1 MFRVYF
7 LGFLLLSLLIGCAS
21 GPSFKNDSVPAPSK
35 KGGGY
40 YLDDGPGDHPPENI
54 DEIPNATPKVEPFH
68 GRANQPYI
76 ALDNKYVPMTSFYP
90 YKERGVASWY
100 GKRYHGK
107 KTSIGEVYDMYSM
120 TGAHTTLPI
129 PCYVRVTNTENNKS
143 VIVRINDRG
152 PFKKDRVIDLSFAAA
167 YKLRLS
173 DKGSGS
179 VEVELIDPRQF
190 SALKKTP
197 DVLNEKI
204 QEKDVATAQV
214 KLAEETISTEPLYI
228 QAGAFKNE
236 KNADLLLKQLLDMK
250 IENTPP
256 FKKQFSEDLF
266 HVVIGPFN
274 SKDEANN
281 IADLIKSKIKIS
293 IFVVTKEKN

>member
-1 MFRVYF
+1 MFRIY
-7 LGFLLLSLLIGCAS
+7 LSILILLSMLTGCAS
-21 GPSFKNDSVPAPSK
+21 GPSFKNEGVSTPAK

-54 DEIPNATPKVEPFH
+54 DAIPDATPKVEPFNV
-68 GRANQPYI
+68 RANQPYI
-76 ALDNKYVPMTSFYP
+76 ALDNKYIPMTSFYP
-90 YKERGVASWY
+90 YKERGIASWY

-107 KTSIGEVYDMYSM
+107 KTSIGEYYDMYSM

-129 PCYVRVTNTENNKS
+129 PCYVRVTNTENGKS

-152 PFKKDRVIDLSFAAA
+152 PFKKDRLIDLSFAAA

-173 DKGSGS
+173 DKGSGP

-197 DVLNEKI
+197 DVITEKI
-204 QEKDVATAQV
+204 KEKEVAPSQV
-214 KLAEETISTEPLYI
+214 KTEEVIANEPLYI

-236 KNADLLLKQLLDMK
+236 KNADLLLKQLTDMK
-250 IENTPP
+250 LENLPP

-274 SKDEANN
+274 SKDEASN

-293 IFVVTKEKN
+293 IFVIAKEKN

>member
-1 MFRVYF
+1 M
-7 LGFLLLSLLIGCAS
+7 LTGCAS
-21 GPSFKNDSVPAPSK
+21 VPSFKNESISTPSK

-54 DEIPNATPKVEPFH
+54 DAIPDATPRVEPFNA
-68 GRANQPYI
+68 RANQPYI
-76 ALDNKYVPMTSFYP
+76 ALDNKYTPMTSFYP
-90 YKERGVASWY
+90 YKERGIASWY

-107 KTSIGEVYDMYSM
+107 KTSIGEYYDMYSM
-120 TGAHTTLPI
+120 TGAHTILPI
-129 PCYVRVTNTENNKS
+129 PCYVRVTNTENGKS

-152 PFKKDRVIDLSFAAA
+152 PFKKDRLIDLSFAAA

-173 DKGSGS
+173 DKGSGP

-190 SALKKTP
+190 NALKKTP
-197 DVLNEKI
+197 DVITEKI
-204 QEKDVATAQV
+204 KEKEVIPTQV
-214 KLAEETISTEPLYI
+214 KSEENNTNEPLYI

-236 KNADLLLKQLLDMK
+236 KNADLLLKQLTDMRL
-250 IENTPP
+250 ENTPP

-293 IFVVTKEKN
+293 IFIVSKEKN

>member
-1 MFRVYF
+1 MFRIYF
-7 LGFLLLSLLIGCAS
+7 LALILFSILTGCAS
-21 GPSFKNDSVPAPSK
+21 GPSFKNESITTPSK

-54 DEIPNATPKVEPFH
+54 DAIPDATPKVEPFNT
-68 GRANQPYI
+68 RANQPYI
-76 ALDNKYVPMTSFYP
+76 ALDNKYIPMTSFYP

-107 KTSIGEVYDMYSM
+107 KTSIGEYYDMYSM

-129 PCYVRVTNTENNKS
+129 PCYVRVTNTENGKS

-173 DKGSGS
+173 DKGSGP

-197 DVLNEKI
+197 DVITEKI
-204 QEKDVATAQV
+204 KEKEVTPSQV
-214 KLAEETISTEPLYI
+214 KTEEALANEPLYI

-236 KNADLLLKQLLDMK
+236 KNADLLLKQLSEMK
-250 IENTPP
+250 LENTPP
-256 FKKQFSEDLF
+256 FKKEFTEDLF

-274 SKDEANN
+274 SKNEATNV
-281 IADLIKSKIKIS
+281 ADLIKSKIKIS
-293 IFVVTKEKN
+293 IFVIAKEKN

>member
-1 MFRVYF
+1 MSRFHF
-7 LGFLLLSLLIGCAS
+7 LILLTLSILSGCAS
-21 GPSFKNDSVPAPSK
+21 GPSFKNEGVSVPAK

-54 DEIPNATPKVEPFH
+54 DAIPDAIPKVEPFNA
-68 GRANQPYI
+68 RANQPYI
-76 ALDNKYVPMTSFYP
+76 ALDNKYTPMTSFFP
-90 YKERGVASWY
+90 YKEKGIASWY

-107 KTSIGEVYDMYSM
+107 KTSVGENYDMYGM

-129 PCYVRVTNTENNKS
+129 PCYVRVTNTENGKS

-152 PFKKDRVIDLSFAAA
+152 PFKKDRIIDLSFAAA

-173 DKGSGS
+173 DKGSGP

-197 DVLNEKI
+197 DAMTEKI
-204 QEKDVATAQV
+204 QEKDVNASQM
-214 KLAEETISTEPLYI
+214 KSSEGLISGEPLYI

-236 KNADLLLKQLLDMK
+236 KNADLLLKQLTEMGL
-250 IENTPP
+250 ENTPP

-266 HVVIGPFN
+266 HVVIGPLN

-293 IFVVTKEKN
+293 IFILAKENN

>member
-1 MFRVYF
+1 MFRIYF
-7 LGFLLLSLLIGCAS
+7 LTLILLSMLTGCAS
-21 GPSFKNDSVPAPSK
+21 VPSFKNEGVTTPSK

-40 YLDDGPGDHPPENI
+40 YLDDGPGDNPPENI
-54 DEIPNATPKVEPFH
+54 DAIPDATPKVEPFNA
-68 GRANQPYI
+68 RANQPYI
-76 ALDNKYVPMTSFYP
+76 ALDNKYIPMTSFYP

-107 KTSIGEVYDMYSM
+107 KTSIGEYYDMYSM

-129 PCYVRVTNTENNKS
+129 PCYVRVTNTENGKS

-173 DKGSGS
+173 DKGSGP

-197 DVLNEKI
+197 DVITEKI
-204 QEKDVATAQV
+204 KEKEVTPSQP
-214 KLAEETISTEPLYI
+214 KTEEAITIEPLYI

-236 KNADLLLKQLLDMK
+236 KNADLLLKQLSEMK
-250 IENTPP
+250 LENTPP
-256 FKKQFSEDLF
+256 FKKEFTEDLF

-274 SKDEANN
+274 SKNEANN
-281 IADLIKSKIKIS
+281 VADLIKSKIKIS
-293 IFVVTKEKN
+293 IFVIAKEKN

>member
-1 MFRVYF
+1 MSRVYF
-7 LGFLLLSLLIGCAS
+7 LILLLLSMLTGCAS
-21 GPSFKNDSVPAPSK
+21 GPSLKNESVSVPPK

-40 YLDDGPGDHPPENI
+40 YLDDGPGDRPPENM
-54 DEIPNATPKVEPFH
+54 DAIPDAIPKVEPFNV
-68 GRANQPYI
+68 RANQPYI
-76 ALDNKYVPMTSFYP
+76 ALDNKYTPMTSFYP
-90 YKERGVASWY
+90 YKEKGIASWY

-107 KTSIGEVYDMYSM
+107 KTSVGEIYDMYTM

-129 PCYVRVTNTENNKS
+129 PCYVRVTNTENGKS

-173 DKGSGS
+173 DKGSGP

-190 SALKKTP
+190 SALKKMP
-197 DVLNEKI
+197 DAITEKFK
-204 QEKDVATAQV
+204 EKEVVSVQTKSVDI
-214 KLAEETISTEPLYI
+214 LEPSDAIFI

-236 KNADLLLKQLLDMK
+236 KNADLLLKQLTDMK
-250 IENTPP
+250 LENSPP
-256 FKKQFSEDLF
+256 SKKQFSEDLF

-274 SKDEANN
+274 SKDEATR
-281 IADLIKSKIKIS
+281 ISDLIKSKIKIS
-293 IFVVTKEKN
+293 IFILSKE

>member
-54 DEIPNATPKVEPFH
+54 DEIPNATPQVEPFH

-129 PCYVRVTNTENNKS
+129 PCYVRVTNTENNKN

-173 DKGSGS
+173 DKGSGP

>member
-1 MFRVYF
+1 MFKICF
-7 LGFLLLSLLIGCAS
+7 FIFILISMLTGCAS
-21 GPSFKNDSVPAPSK
+21 APSFKNESVTTPSK

-54 DEIPNATPKVEPFH
+54 DAIPDATPRVEPFNA
-68 GRANQPYI
+68 RANQPYI
-76 ALDNKYVPMTSFYP
+76 ALDNKYTPMTSFYP
-90 YKERGVASWY
+90 YKERGIASWY

-107 KTSIGEVYDMYSM
+107 KTSIGEYYDMYSM
-120 TGAHTTLPI
+120 TGAHTILPI
-129 PCYVRVTNTENNKS
+129 PCYVRVTNTENGKS

-152 PFKKDRVIDLSFAAA
+152 PFKKDRLIDLSFAAA

-173 DKGSGS
+173 DKGSGP

-190 SALKKTP
+190 NALKKTP
-197 DVLNEKI
+197 DVITEKI
-204 QEKDVATAQV
+204 KEKEVIPTQV
-214 KLAEETISTEPLYI
+214 KSEENSTNEPLYI

-236 KNADLLLKQLLDMK
+236 KNADLLLKQLIDMRL
-250 IENTPP
+250 ENTPP

-293 IFVVTKEKN
+293 IFIVSKEKN

>member
-1 MFRVYF
+1 M
-7 LGFLLLSLLIGCAS
+7 LTGCAS
-21 GPSFKNDSVPAPSK
+21 GPTLKNESVSVPPK

-40 YLDDGPGDHPPENI
+40 YLDDGPGDRPPENM
-54 DEIPNATPKVEPFH
+54 DAIPDAIPKVEPFNV
-68 GRANQPYI
+68 RANQPYI
-76 ALDNKYVPMTSFYP
+76 ALDNKYTPMTSFYP
-90 YKERGVASWY
+90 YKEKGIASWY

-107 KTSIGEVYDMYSM
+107 KTSVGEFYDMYSM

-129 PCYVRVTNTENNKS
+129 PCYVRVTNTENGKS

-173 DKGSGS
+173 DKGSGP

-190 SALKKTP
+190 SALKKTS
-197 DVLNEKI
+197 DAITEKI
-204 QEKDVATAQV
+204 KEKEVVSVQTKSVDILELSDA
-214 KLAEETISTEPLYI
+214 IFI

-236 KNADLLLKQLLDMK
+236 KNADLLLKQLTDMK
-250 IENTPP
+250 LENSPP
-256 FKKQFSEDLF
+256 SKKQFSEDLF

-274 SKDEANN
+274 SKDEATR
-281 IADLIKSKIKIS
+281 ISDLIKSKIKIS
-293 IFVVTKEKN
+293 IFILSKE

>member
-1 MFRVYF
+1 MLRIYF
-7 LGFLLLSLLIGCAS
+7 LAFMMLSILTGCAS
-21 GPSFKNDSVPAPSK
+21 VPSFKNEGVTSPSK

-54 DEIPNATPKVEPFH
+54 DAIPDAVPKVEPFNA
-68 GRANQPYI
+68 RANQPYI
-76 ALDNKYVPMTSFYP
+76 ALDNKYIPMTSFYP
-90 YKERGVASWY
+90 YKEKGVASWY

-107 KTSIGEVYDMYSM
+107 KTSIGEYYDMYSM

-129 PCYVRVTNTENNKS
+129 PCYVRVTNTENGKS

-152 PFKKDRVIDLSFAAA
+152 PFKKDRIIDLSFAAA

-173 DKGSGS
+173 DKGSGP

-190 SALKKTP
+190 NALKKTP
-197 DVLNEKI
+197 DVVTEKI
-204 QEKDVATAQV
+204 KEKDVVPA
-214 KLAEETISTEPLYI
+214 KEKIDEILANEPLYI

-236 KNADLLLKQLLDMK
+236 KNADFLLKQLSDMK
-250 IENTPP
+250 LENTPP

-274 SKDEANN
+274 NKDEANK

-293 IFVVTKEKN
+293 IFIMTKEKN

>member
-7 LGFLLLSLLIGCAS
+7 LGFFLLSLLTGCAS
-21 GPSFKNDSVPAPSK
+21 GPSFKNDSVPASSK

-173 DKGSGS
+173 DKGSGP

-214 KLAEETISTEPLYI
+214 KLAEEIISTEPLYI

>member
-1 MFRVYF
+1 MFRIY
-7 LGFLLLSLLIGCAS
+7 LSILMLLSMLTGCAS
-21 GPSFKNDSVPAPSK
+21 VPSFKNEGVTTPSK

-54 DEIPNATPKVEPFH
+54 DAIPDATPKLEPFNA
-68 GRANQPYI
+68 RANQPYM
-76 ALDNKYVPMTSFYP
+76 ALDNKYTPMTSFYP
-90 YKERGVASWY
+90 YKERGIASWY

-107 KTSIGEVYDMYSM
+107 KTSIGEYYDMYSM

-129 PCYVRVTNTENNKS
+129 PCYVRVTNTENGKS

-173 DKGSGS
+173 DKGSGP

-197 DVLNEKI
+197 DVITEKI
-204 QEKDVATAQV
+204 KEKEVMPKEIKT
-214 KLAEETISTEPLYI
+214 EEAIANEPLYI

-236 KNADLLLKQLLDMK
+236 KNADLLLKQLTDMK
-250 IENTPP
+250 LENAPS

-293 IFVVTKEKN
+293 IFIVSKEKN

>member
-1 MFRVYF
+1 MFKIYF
-7 LGFLLLSLLIGCAS
+7 SIFILISMLTGCAS
-21 GPSFKNDSVPAPSK
+21 VPSFKNESVSTPSK

-54 DEIPNATPKVEPFH
+54 DAIPDATPRVEPFNA
-68 GRANQPYI
+68 RANQPYI
-76 ALDNKYVPMTSFYP
+76 ALDNKYTPMTSFYP
-90 YKERGVASWY
+90 YKERGIASWY

-107 KTSIGEVYDMYSM
+107 KTSIGEYYDMYSM
-120 TGAHTTLPI
+120 TGAHTILPI
-129 PCYVRVTNTENNKS
+129 PCYVRVTNTENGKS

-152 PFKKDRVIDLSFAAA
+152 PFKKDRLIDLSFAAA

-173 DKGSGS
+173 DKGSGP

-190 SALKKTP
+190 NALKKTP
-197 DVLNEKI
+197 DVITEKI
-204 QEKDVATAQV
+204 KEKEVIPTQL
-214 KLAEETISTEPLYI
+214 KSEENSTNEPLYI

-236 KNADLLLKQLLDMK
+236 KNADLLLKQLIDMRL
-250 IENTPP
+250 ENTPP

-293 IFVVTKEKN
+293 IFIVSKEKN

>member
-1 MFRVYF
+1 MSRVYF
-7 LGFLLLSLLIGCAS
+7 LILLLLSMLTGCAS
-21 GPSFKNDSVPAPSK
+21 GPSLKNESVSVPPK

-40 YLDDGPGDHPPENI
+40 YLDDGPGDRPPENM
-54 DEIPNATPKVEPFH
+54 DAIPDAIPKVEPFNV
-68 GRANQPYI
+68 RANQPYI
-76 ALDNKYVPMTSFYP
+76 ALDNKYTPMTSFYP
-90 YKERGVASWY
+90 YKEKGIASWY

-107 KTSIGEVYDMYSM
+107 KTSVGEIYDMYTM

-129 PCYVRVTNTENNKS
+129 PCYVRVTNTENGKS

-173 DKGSGS
+173 DKGSGP

-190 SALKKTP
+190 SALKKMP
-197 DVLNEKI
+197 DAITEKI
-204 QEKDVATAQV
+204 KEKEVVSVQTKSVDI
-214 KLAEETISTEPLYI
+214 LEPSDAIFI

-236 KNADLLLKQLLDMK
+236 KNADLLLKQLTDMK
-250 IENTPP
+250 LENSPP
-256 FKKQFSEDLF
+256 SKKQFSEDLF

-274 SKDEANN
+274 SKDEATR
-281 IADLIKSKIKIS
+281 ISDLIKSKIKIS
-293 IFVVTKEKN
+293 IFILSKE

>member
-1 MFRVYF
+1 MFKIYF
-7 LGFLLLSLLIGCAS
+7 SIFMLISMLTGCAS
-21 GPSFKNDSVPAPSK
+21 VPSFKNESVSTPSK

-54 DEIPNATPKVEPFH
+54 DAIPDATPRVEPFNA
-68 GRANQPYI
+68 RANQPYI
-76 ALDNKYVPMTSFYP
+76 ALDNKYTPMTSFYP
-90 YKERGVASWY
+90 YKERGIASWY

-107 KTSIGEVYDMYSM
+107 KTSIGEYYDMYSM
-120 TGAHTTLPI
+120 TGAHTILPI
-129 PCYVRVTNTENNKS
+129 PCYVRVTNTENGKS

-152 PFKKDRVIDLSFAAA
+152 PFKKDRLIDLSFAAA

-173 DKGSGS
+173 DKGSGP

-190 SALKKTP
+190 NALKKTP
-197 DVLNEKI
+197 DVITEKI
-204 QEKDVATAQV
+204 KEKEVIPTQV
-214 KLAEETISTEPLYI
+214 KSEENNTNEPLYI

-236 KNADLLLKQLLDMK
+236 KNADLLLKQLTDMRL
-250 IENTPP
+250 ENTPP

-293 IFVVTKEKN
+293 IFIVSKEKN

>member
-1 MFRVYF
+1 MFKIYF
-7 LGFLLLSLLIGCAS
+7 SILILISMLTGCAS
-21 GPSFKNDSVPAPSK
+21 VPSFKNESVSTPSK

-54 DEIPNATPKVEPFH
+54 DAIPDATPKVEPFNA
-68 GRANQPYI
+68 RANQPYI
-76 ALDNKYVPMTSFYP
+76 ALDNKYTPMTSFYP
-90 YKERGVASWY
+90 YKERGIASWY

-107 KTSIGEVYDMYSM
+107 KTSIGEYYDMYSM
-120 TGAHTTLPI
+120 TGAHTILPI
-129 PCYVRVTNTENNKS
+129 PCYVRVTNTENGKS

-152 PFKKDRVIDLSFAAA
+152 PFKKDRLIDLSFAAA

-173 DKGSGS
+173 DKGSGP

-190 SALKKTP
+190 NALKKTS
-197 DVLNEKI
+197 DVIIEKI
-204 QEKDVATAQV
+204 KEKEVIPTQV
-214 KLAEETISTEPLYI
+214 KSEENNTNEPLYI

-236 KNADLLLKQLLDMK
+236 KNADLLLKQLTDMRL
-250 IENTPP
+250 ENTPP

-293 IFVVTKEKN
+293 IFILSKEKN

>member
-1 MFRVYF
+1 MLRVSF
-7 LGFLLLSLLIGCAS
+7 LGFLLLSVLTGCAS
-21 GPSFKNDSVPAPSK
+21 GPSFKNDSVPAPAK

-40 YLDDGPGDHPPENI
+40 YLDDGPGDRPPG
-54 DEIPNATPKVEPFH
+54 DMDAIPNA
-68 GRANQPYI
+68 
-76 ALDNKYVPMTSFYP
+76 
-90 YKERGVASWY
+90 

-152 PFKKDRVIDLSFAAA
+152 PFKKNRIIDLSYAAA

-173 DKGSGS
+173 DKGSGP

-190 SALKKTP
+190 SALKKTA
-197 DVLNEKI
+197 DVISEKI
-204 QEKDVATAQV
+204 KEKDELPTQA
-214 KLAEETISTEPLYI
+214 KLAEVVISNEPLYI

-236 KNADLLLKQLLDMK
+236 KNADLLLKQLSDMGL
-250 IENTPP
+250 ENSPP

-281 IADLIKSKIKIS
+281 IANLIKSKIKIS

>member
-7 LGFLLLSLLIGCAS
+7 LILLLLSMLTGCAS
-21 GPSFKNDSVPAPSK
+21 GPSLKNESVSVPPK

-40 YLDDGPGDHPPENI
+40 YLDDGPGDRPPENM
-54 DEIPNATPKVEPFH
+54 EAIPDAIPKVEPFNV
-68 GRANQPYI
+68 RANQPYI
-76 ALDNKYVPMTSFYP
+76 ALDNKYTPMTSFYP
-90 YKERGVASWY
+90 YKEKGIASWY

-107 KTSIGEVYDMYSM
+107 KTSVGEFYDMYSM

-129 PCYVRVTNTENNKS
+129 PCYVRVTNTENGKS

-152 PFKKDRVIDLSFAAA
+152 PFKKDRIIDLSFAAA

-173 DKGSGS
+173 DKGSGP

-197 DVLNEKI
+197 DTITEKI
-204 QEKDVATAQV
+204 KEKEVVSVQTKSVDI
-214 KLAEETISTEPLYI
+214 LEPSDAIFI

-236 KNADLLLKQLLDMK
+236 KNADLLLKQLTDMK
-250 IENTPP
+250 LENLPP
-256 FKKQFSEDLF
+256 SKKQFSEDLF
-266 HVVIGPFN
+266 HVMIGPFN
-274 SKDEANN
+274 SKDEATH
-281 IADLIKSKIKIS
+281 ISDLIKSKIKIS
-293 IFVVTKEKN
+293 IFILSKE

>member
-1 MFRVYF
+1 MLRIYF
-7 LGFLLLSLLIGCAS
+7 LAFMMLSILTGCAS
-21 GPSFKNDSVPAPSK
+21 VPSFKNEGVTSPSK

-54 DEIPNATPKVEPFH
+54 DAIPDAIPKVEPFNA
-68 GRANQPYI
+68 RANQPYI
-76 ALDNKYVPMTSFYP
+76 ALDNKYIPMTSFYP
-90 YKERGVASWY
+90 YKEKGVASWY

-107 KTSIGEVYDMYSM
+107 KTSIGEYYDMYSM

-129 PCYVRVTNTENNKS
+129 PCYVRVTNTENGKS

-152 PFKKDRVIDLSFAAA
+152 PFKKDRIIDLSFAAA

-173 DKGSGS
+173 DKGSGP

-190 SALKKTP
+190 NALKKTP
-197 DVLNEKI
+197 DVVTEKI
-204 QEKDVATAQV
+204 KEKDVVPA
-214 KLAEETISTEPLYI
+214 KEKIDEILANEPLYI

-236 KNADLLLKQLLDMK
+236 KNADFLLKQLSDMK
-250 IENTPP
+250 LENTPL

-274 SKDEANN
+274 NKDEANK

-293 IFVVTKEKN
+293 IFITTKEKN

>member
-1 MFRVYF
+1 MSRVYF
-7 LGFLLLSLLIGCAS
+7 LILLLLSMLTGCAS
-21 GPSFKNDSVPAPSK
+21 GPSLKNESVSVPPK

-40 YLDDGPGDHPPENI
+40 YLDDGPGDRPPENM
-54 DEIPNATPKVEPFH
+54 DAIPDAIPKVEPFNV
-68 GRANQPYI
+68 RANQPYI
-76 ALDNKYVPMTSFYP
+76 ALDNKYTPMTSFYP
-90 YKERGVASWY
+90 YKEKGIASWY

-107 KTSIGEVYDMYSM
+107 KTSVGEFYDMYAM

-129 PCYVRVTNTENNKS
+129 PCYVRVTNTENGKS

-173 DKGSGS
+173 DKGSGP

-190 SALKKTP
+190 SALKKTS
-197 DVLNEKI
+197 DAVTEKI
-204 QEKDVATAQV
+204 KEKEVVSLQTKSVDI
-214 KLAEETISTEPLYI
+214 LEPSDAIFI

-236 KNADLLLKQLLDMK
+236 KNADLLLKQLTDMK
-250 IENTPP
+250 LENSPP
-256 FKKQFSEDLF
+256 SKKQFSEDLF

-274 SKDEANN
+274 SKDEATR
-281 IADLIKSKIKIS
+281 ISDLIKSKIKIS
-293 IFVVTKEKN
+293 IFILSKE

>member
-1 MFRVYF
+1 M
-7 LGFLLLSLLIGCAS
+7 LTGCAS
-21 GPSFKNDSVPAPSK
+21 GPSLKNESVSVPPK

-40 YLDDGPGDHPPENI
+40 YLDDGPGDRPPENM
-54 DEIPNATPKVEPFH
+54 DAIPDAIPKVEPFNV
-68 GRANQPYI
+68 RANQPYI
-76 ALDNKYVPMTSFYP
+76 ALDNKYTPMTSFYP
-90 YKERGVASWY
+90 YKEKGIASWY

-107 KTSIGEVYDMYSM
+107 KTSVGEIYDMYTM

-129 PCYVRVTNTENNKS
+129 PCYVRVTNTENGKS

-173 DKGSGS
+173 DKGSGP

-190 SALKKTP
+190 SALKKMP
-197 DVLNEKI
+197 DAITEKI
-204 QEKDVATAQV
+204 KEKEVVSVQTKSVDI
-214 KLAEETISTEPLYI
+214 LEPSDAIFI

-236 KNADLLLKQLLDMK
+236 KNADLLLKQLTDMK
-250 IENTPP
+250 LENSPP
-256 FKKQFSEDLF
+256 SKKQFSEDLF

-274 SKDEANN
+274 SKDEATR
-281 IADLIKSKIKIS
+281 ISDLIKSKIKIS
-293 IFVVTKEKN
+293 IFILSKE

>member
-1 MFRVYF
+1 MFRIY
-7 LGFLLLSLLIGCAS
+7 LSILILLSMLTGCAS
-21 GPSFKNDSVPAPSK
+21 GPSFKNEGVSTPAK

-54 DEIPNATPKVEPFH
+54 DAIPDATPKVEPFNA
-68 GRANQPYI
+68 RANQPYI
-76 ALDNKYVPMTSFYP
+76 ALDNKYIPMTSFYP
-90 YKERGVASWY
+90 YKERGIASWY

-107 KTSIGEVYDMYSM
+107 KTSIGEYYDMYSM

-129 PCYVRVTNTENNKS
+129 PCYVRVTNTENGKS

-152 PFKKDRVIDLSFAAA
+152 PFKKDRLIDLSFAAA

-173 DKGSGS
+173 DKGSGP

-197 DVLNEKI
+197 DVITEKI
-204 QEKDVATAQV
+204 KEKEVAPTQV
-214 KLAEETISTEPLYI
+214 KTEEVIANEPLYI

-236 KNADLLLKQLLDMK
+236 KNADLLLKQLTDMK
-250 IENTPP
+250 LENTPP

-293 IFVVTKEKN
+293 IFIIAKEKN

>member
-1 MFRVYF
+1 MFKIYF
-7 LGFLLLSLLIGCAS
+7 SIFMLISMLTGCAS
-21 GPSFKNDSVPAPSK
+21 VPSFKNESVSTPSK

-54 DEIPNATPKVEPFH
+54 DAIPDATPRVEPFNA
-68 GRANQPYI
+68 RANQPYI
-76 ALDNKYVPMTSFYP
+76 ALDNKYTPMTSFYP
-90 YKERGVASWY
+90 YKERGIASWY

-107 KTSIGEVYDMYSM
+107 KTSIGEYYDMYSM
-120 TGAHTTLPI
+120 TGAHTILPI
-129 PCYVRVTNTENNKS
+129 PCYVRVTNTENGKS

-152 PFKKDRVIDLSFAAA
+152 PFKKDRLIDLSFAAA

-173 DKGSGS
+173 DKGSGP

-190 SALKKTP
+190 NALKKTP
-197 DVLNEKI
+197 DVITEKI
-204 QEKDVATAQV
+204 KEKEVIPTQV
-214 KLAEETISTEPLYI
+214 KSEENSTNEPLYI

-236 KNADLLLKQLLDMK
+236 KNADLLLKQLIDMRL
-250 IENTPP
+250 ENTPP

-293 IFVVTKEKN
+293 IFIVSKEKN

>member
-1 MFRVYF
+1 MIKTLYV
-7 LGFLLLSLLIGCAS
+7 LILISILTGCAS
-21 GPSFKNDSVPAPSK
+21 APSFKKETAAIPSK

-40 YLDDGPGDHPPENI
+40 YRVDGPGDNPPENI
-54 DEIPNATPKVEPFH
+54 DAIPDATPKVEPFYA
-68 GRANQPYI
+68 RANQPYI
-76 ALDNKYVPMTSFYP
+76 ALDNKYTPMTSFFP
-90 YKERGVASWY
+90 YKEKGIASWY

-107 KTSIGEVYDMYSM
+107 KTSVGETYDMYGM

-129 PCYVRVTNTENNKS
+129 PCYVRVTNTENGKS

-173 DKGSGS
+173 DKGSGP

-197 DVLNEKI
+197 DVITEKI
-204 QEKDVATAQV
+204 KEKEVTPTQV
-214 KLAEETISTEPLYI
+214 KTEETIANEPLYI

-236 KNADLLLKQLLDMK
+236 KNADLLLKQLSEMK
-250 IENTPP
+250 LENTPP

-274 SKDEANN
+274 SKNEATN

-293 IFVVTKEKN
+293 IFVIAKEKN

>member
-1 MFRVYF
+1 MFRIY
-7 LGFLLLSLLIGCAS
+7 LSILILLSMLTGCAS
-21 GPSFKNDSVPAPSK
+21 VPSFKNEGVTTPSK

-54 DEIPNATPKVEPFH
+54 DAIPDATPKVEAFNA
-68 GRANQPYI
+68 RANQPYI
-76 ALDNKYVPMTSFYP
+76 ALDNKYIPMTSFYP

-107 KTSIGEVYDMYSM
+107 KTSIGEYYDMYSM

-129 PCYVRVTNTENNKS
+129 PCYVRVTNTENGKS

-173 DKGSGS
+173 DKGSGP

-197 DVLNEKI
+197 DVITEKI
-204 QEKDVATAQV
+204 KEKEVTPTQV
-214 KLAEETISTEPLYI
+214 KTEETIANEPLYI

-236 KNADLLLKQLLDMK
+236 KNADLLLKQLSEMK
-250 IENTPP
+250 LENTPP

-281 IADLIKSKIKIS
+281 IANLIKAKIKIS

>member
-7 LGFLLLSLLIGCAS
+7 LAFLLLSLLTACAS

-76 ALDNKYVPMTSFYP
+76 ALDNKYIPMTSFYP

-143 VIVRINDRG
+143 IIVRINDRG

-173 DKGSGS
+173 DKGSGP

-197 DVLNEKI
+197 DILNEKI

>member
-1 MFRVYF
+1 M
-7 LGFLLLSLLIGCAS
+7 
-21 GPSFKNDSVPAPSK
+21 PSK
-35 KGGGY
+35 KSGGY
-40 YLDDGPGDHPPENI
+40 YLDDGPGDNPPENI
-54 DEIPNATPKVEPFH
+54 DAIPDATPKVEPFYA
-68 GRANQPYI
+68 RANQPYI
-76 ALDNKYVPMTSFYP
+76 ALDNKYTPMTSFFP
-90 YKERGVASWY
+90 YKEKGIASWY

-107 KTSIGEVYDMYSM
+107 KTSVGETYDMYGM

-129 PCYVRVTNTENNKS
+129 PCYVRVTNTENGKS

-173 DKGSGS
+173 DKGSGP

-197 DVLNEKI
+197 DIIHEKI
-204 QEKDVATAQV
+204 KEKEVSASQV
-214 KLAEETISTEPLYI
+214 KSPETVITNEPLYI

-236 KNADLLLKQLLDMK
+236 KNADLLLKQLAEMK
-250 IENTPP
+250 LENTPP

-274 SKDEANN
+274 TKDEANN

-293 IFVVTKEKN
+293 IFVLAKEKN

>member
-1 MFRVYF
+1 M
-7 LGFLLLSLLIGCAS
+7 LTGCAS
-21 GPSFKNDSVPAPSK
+21 GPSLKNESVSVPPK

-40 YLDDGPGDHPPENI
+40 YLDDGPGDRPPENM
-54 DEIPNATPKVEPFH
+54 DAIPDAIPKVEPFNV
-68 GRANQPYI
+68 RANQPYI
-76 ALDNKYVPMTSFYP
+76 ALDNKYTPMTSFYP
-90 YKERGVASWY
+90 YKEKGIASWY

-107 KTSIGEVYDMYSM
+107 KTSVGEFYDMYSM

-129 PCYVRVTNTENNKS
+129 PCYVRVTNTENGKS

-173 DKGSGS
+173 DKGSGP

-190 SALKKTP
+190 SALKKTS
-197 DVLNEKI
+197 DAITEKI
-204 QEKDVATAQV
+204 KEKEVVSVQTKSVDI
-214 KLAEETISTEPLYI
+214 LEPSDAIFI

-236 KNADLLLKQLLDMK
+236 KNADLLLKQLTDMK
-250 IENTPP
+250 LENSPP
-256 FKKQFSEDLF
+256 SKKQFSEDLF

-274 SKDEANN
+274 SKDEATR
-281 IADLIKSKIKIS
+281 ISDLIKSKIKIS
-293 IFVVTKEKN
+293 IFILSKE

>member
-1 MFRVYF
+1 MSRVYF
-7 LGFLLLSLLIGCAS
+7 LILLLLSMLTGCAS
-21 GPSFKNDSVPAPSK
+21 GPSLKNESVSVPPK

-40 YLDDGPGDHPPENI
+40 YLDDGPGDRPPENM
-54 DEIPNATPKVEPFH
+54 DAIPDAIPKVEPFNV
-68 GRANQPYI
+68 RANQPYI
-76 ALDNKYVPMTSFYP
+76 ALDNRYTPMTSFYP
-90 YKERGVASWY
+90 YKEKGIASWY

-107 KTSIGEVYDMYSM
+107 KTSVGEFYDMYSM

-129 PCYVRVTNTENNKS
+129 PCYVRVTNTENGKS

-173 DKGSGS
+173 DKGSGP

-190 SALKKTP
+190 SALKKTS
-197 DVLNEKI
+197 DAVTEKI
-204 QEKDVATAQV
+204 KEKEVVSVQTKSVDI
-214 KLAEETISTEPLYI
+214 LEPSDAIFI

-236 KNADLLLKQLLDMK
+236 KNADLLLKQLTDMK
-250 IENTPP
+250 LENSPP
-256 FKKQFSEDLF
+256 SKKQFSEDLF

-274 SKDEANN
+274 SKDEATR
-281 IADLIKSKIKIS
+281 ISDLIKSKIKIS
-293 IFVVTKEKN
+293 IFILSKE

>member
-1 MFRVYF
+1 MFRIYF
-7 LGFLLLSLLIGCAS
+7 LTLILLSMLTGCAS
-21 GPSFKNDSVPAPSK
+21 VPSFKNEGVTTPSK

-40 YLDDGPGDHPPENI
+40 YLDDGPGDNPPENI
-54 DEIPNATPKVEPFH
+54 DAIPDATPKVEPFNA
-68 GRANQPYI
+68 RANQPYI
-76 ALDNKYVPMTSFYP
+76 ALDNKYIPMTSFYP

-107 KTSIGEVYDMYSM
+107 KTSIGEYYDMYSM

-129 PCYVRVTNTENNKS
+129 PCYVRVTNTENGKS

-173 DKGSGS
+173 DKGSGP

-197 DVLNEKI
+197 DVITEKI
-204 QEKDVATAQV
+204 KEKEVTPTQV
-214 KLAEETISTEPLYI
+214 KTEETIANEPLYI

-236 KNADLLLKQLLDMK
+236 KNADLLLKQLSEMK
-250 IENTPP
+250 LENTPP

-274 SKDEANN
+274 SKNEATN

-293 IFVVTKEKN
+293 IFVIAKEKN

>member
-1 MFRVYF
+1 MTRVYF
-7 LGFLLLSLLIGCAS
+7 LILLLLSMLTGCAS
-21 GPSFKNDSVPAPSK
+21 GPSLKNESVSVPPK

-40 YLDDGPGDHPPENI
+40 YLDDGPGDRPPENM
-54 DEIPNATPKVEPFH
+54 DAIPDAIPKVEPFNV
-68 GRANQPYI
+68 RANQPYI
-76 ALDNKYVPMTSFYP
+76 ALDNKYTPMTSFYP
-90 YKERGVASWY
+90 YKEKGIASWY

-107 KTSIGEVYDMYSM
+107 KTSVGEIYDMYTM

-129 PCYVRVTNTENNKS
+129 PCYVRVTNTENGKS

-173 DKGSGS
+173 DKGSGP

-190 SALKKTP
+190 SALKKMP
-197 DVLNEKI
+197 DAITEKFK
-204 QEKDVATAQV
+204 EKEVVSVQTKSVDI
-214 KLAEETISTEPLYI
+214 LEPSDAIFI

-236 KNADLLLKQLLDMK
+236 KNADLLLKQLTDMK
-250 IENTPP
+250 LENSPP
-256 FKKQFSEDLF
+256 SKKQFSEDLF

-274 SKDEANN
+274 SKDEATR
-281 IADLIKSKIKIS
+281 ISDLIKSKIKIS
-293 IFVVTKEKN
+293 IFILSKE

>member
-7 LGFLLLSLLIGCAS
+7 LGFLLLSLLTGCAS

-90 YKERGVASWY
+90 YKEQGVASWY

-152 PFKKDRVIDLSFAAA
+152 PFKKNRVIDLSFAAA

-173 DKGSGS
+173 DKGSGP

-197 DVLNEKI
+197 DILNEKI

-236 KNADLLLKQLLDMK
+236 KNADLLLKQLSDMGL
-250 IENTPP
+250 ENSPP

-281 IADLIKSKIKIS
+281 IANLIKSKIKIS

>member
-1 MFRVYF
+1 MFRIYF
-7 LGFLLLSLLIGCAS
+7 LTLILLSMLTGCAS
-21 GPSFKNDSVPAPSK
+21 VPSFKNEGITTPSK

-54 DEIPNATPKVEPFH
+54 DAIPDATPKVEPFNA
-68 GRANQPYI
+68 RANQPYI
-76 ALDNKYVPMTSFYP
+76 ALDNKYIPMTSFYP

-107 KTSIGEVYDMYSM
+107 KTSIGEYYDMYSM

-129 PCYVRVTNTENNKS
+129 PCYVRVTNTENGKS

-173 DKGSGS
+173 DKGSGP

-197 DVLNEKI
+197 DVITEKI
-204 QEKDVATAQV
+204 KEKEVTPTQV
-214 KLAEETISTEPLYI
+214 KTEETIANEPLYI

-236 KNADLLLKQLLDMK
+236 KNADLLLKQLSEMK
-250 IENTPP
+250 LENTPP

-274 SKDEANN
+274 SKNEATN

-293 IFVVTKEKN
+293 IFVIAKEKN

>member
-1 MFRVYF
+1 MLRIYF
-7 LGFLLLSLLIGCAS
+7 LAFMMLSILTGCAS
-21 GPSFKNDSVPAPSK
+21 VPSFKNEGVTSPSK

-54 DEIPNATPKVEPFH
+54 DAIPDAIPKVEPFNA
-68 GRANQPYI
+68 RANQPYI
-76 ALDNKYVPMTSFYP
+76 ALDNKYIPMTSFYP
-90 YKERGVASWY
+90 YKEKGVASWY

-107 KTSIGEVYDMYSM
+107 KTSIGEYYDMYSM

-129 PCYVRVTNTENNKS
+129 PCYVRVTNTENGKS

-152 PFKKDRVIDLSFAAA
+152 PFKKDRIIDLSFAAA

-173 DKGSGS
+173 DKGSGP

-190 SALKKTP
+190 NALKKTP
-197 DVLNEKI
+197 DVVSEKI
-204 QEKDVATAQV
+204 KEKDVAPAQA
-214 KLAEETISTEPLYI
+214 KIDEAQANEPLYI
-228 QAGAFKNE
+228 QAGAFRNE
-236 KNADLLLKQLLDMK
+236 KNADLLLTQLSDMK
-250 IENTPP
+250 LENIPP

-274 SKDEANN
+274 NKDEANK

-293 IFVVTKEKN
+293 IFITTKEKN

>member
-1 MFRVYF
+1 MLRIYF
-7 LGFLLLSLLIGCAS
+7 LAFMMLSILTGCAS
-21 GPSFKNDSVPAPSK
+21 VPSFKNEGVTSPSK

-54 DEIPNATPKVEPFH
+54 DAIPDAIPKVEPFNA
-68 GRANQPYI
+68 RANQPYI
-76 ALDNKYVPMTSFYP
+76 ALDNKYIPMTSFYP
-90 YKERGVASWY
+90 YKEKGVASWY

-107 KTSIGEVYDMYSM
+107 KTSIGEYYDMYSM

-129 PCYVRVTNTENNKS
+129 PCYVRVTNTENGKS

-152 PFKKDRVIDLSFAAA
+152 PFKKDRIIDLSFAAA

-173 DKGSGS
+173 DKGSGP

-190 SALKKTP
+190 NALKKTP
-197 DVLNEKI
+197 DVVTEKI
-204 QEKDVATAQV
+204 KEKDVVPA
-214 KLAEETISTEPLYI
+214 KEKIDEILANEPLYI

-236 KNADLLLKQLLDMK
+236 KNADFLLKQLLDMK
-250 IENTPP
+250 LENTPP

-274 SKDEANN
+274 NKDEANK

-293 IFVVTKEKN
+293 ILITTKEKN